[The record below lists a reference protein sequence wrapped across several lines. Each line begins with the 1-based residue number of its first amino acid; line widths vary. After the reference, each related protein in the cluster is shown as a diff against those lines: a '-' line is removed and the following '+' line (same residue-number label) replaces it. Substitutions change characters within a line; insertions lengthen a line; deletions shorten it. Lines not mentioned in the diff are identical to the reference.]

1 MQNTT
6 GIKHLSRAEKLRVME
21 AIWEDLS
28 KDEEQLESPQWH
40 QKALQQTEE
49 RLERGQE
56 DTVDW
61 PDAKRTLR
69 DRFE

>member
-1 MQNTT
+1 MQDTT
-6 GIKHLSRAEKLRVME
+6 DIKHLSRAEKLRVME

-28 KDEEQLESPQWH
+28 KDDDQLESPQWH

-49 RLERGQE
+49 RLEKGQE

-61 PDAKRTLR
+61 SDAKRTLR